1 VGMPAL
7 GGPFPRRMD
16 GVPPSRRPARRDD
29 RGVIPVKSAVR
40 VVDIIETVAQSG
52 DGISISDLARRLAIP
67 KSSAWN
73 VGTTLLERS
82 FLGRTS
88 DGRLVL
94 GDRLF
99 DVVRSARLDLN
110 LKSAAHPLMT
120 ELMEKTGE
128 SVFLGV
134 LTPEYQVLLIHKVLG
149 PQVIRYDA
157 DVGQTIPAY
166 CTASGRI
173 LLAHLPPVS
182 LARFLR
188 TARRQLTERTVTQ
201 RGRLLRELE
210 KIRQAGVA
218 FNFGERVAGAAGISA
233 PLYSG
238 SGRVIAELGLA
249 GPTPRLLAR
258 HKELGRLV
266 KATASRI
273 SAALGYRVDS
283 ARALDDGAG
292 EPASASPSRHAGRR
306 APIPE
311 SQAPH
316 RQGRLREPVGGQRGG
331 RSRPGSGEV

>member
-1 VGMPAL
+1 M
-7 GGPFPRRMD
+7 
-16 GVPPSRRPARRDD
+16 
-29 RGVIPVKSAVR
+29 PVKSAAR
-40 VVDIIETVAQSG
+40 VVDIIETVAESG

-67 KSSAWN
+67 KSSAWT
-73 VGTTLLERS
+73 VGTTLVERAFLERT
-82 FLGRTS
+82 R

-99 DVVRSARLDLN
+99 DVVRSARLDRS

-134 LTPEYQVLLIHKVLG
+134 LTPEFEVLLIHKVLG

-166 CTASGRI
+166 CTASGRV

-188 TARRQLTERTVTQ
+188 STRRRLTVRTVTQ
-201 RGRLLRELE
+201 RRRLLKELE
-210 KIRQAGVA
+210 NARRNGVA
-218 FNFGERVAGAAGISA
+218 FNFGERVAGASGISA

-266 KATASRI
+266 KATALRI
-273 SAALGYRVDS
+273 SAALGYR
-283 ARALDDGAG
+283 AEPTAGDGG
-292 EPASASPSRHAGRR
+292 TDEPGAVPPTR
-306 APIPE
+306 
-311 SQAPH
+311 
-316 RQGRLREPVGGQRGG
+316 
-331 RSRPGSGEV
+331 RPGSSARGQDSVGPPGPGRPGKAAGGWRPARPRRRSGEV

>member
-1 VGMPAL
+1 MIL
-7 GGPFPRRMD
+7 
-16 GVPPSRRPARRDD
+16 
-29 RGVIPVKSAVR
+29 VKSAVR

-52 DGISISDLARRLAIP
+52 NGISISDLARRLAIP

-134 LTPEYQVLLIHKVLG
+134 LTPEFQVLLIHKVLG

-173 LLAHLPPVS
+173 LLAHLPPVL

-188 TARRQLTERTVTQ
+188 TARRRLTERTVTQ
-201 RGRLLRELE
+201 RGRLLRELG
-210 KIRQAGVA
+210 KIRQAGLA

-249 GPTPRLLAR
+249 GPTPRLLVR

-266 KATASRI
+266 KATATRI
-273 SAALGYRVDS
+273 SAALGYRADS
-283 ARALDDGAG
+283 AMTHDDGVD
-292 EPASASPSRHAGRR
+292 EPASTLRRRPPGRR
-306 APIPE
+306 APVPE
-311 SQAPH
+311 SQVPP
-316 RQGRLREPVGGQRGG
+316 RPGRLRESGDDRKAS
-331 RSRPGSGEV
+331 RSRRRSGEV